1 MHFDAAHLMM
11 LAAAAQTIVA
21 AVRIEIVRALQANPL
36 HPFQWH
42 RCHIVN
48 PDGYRSQLI
57 GFGMC
62 CAKNATI
69 CMATICEIKG
79 GARSLMMR
87 RNGRMNRRNSC
98 CGIMATMYGFGFCHS
113 IWKKT
118 G

>member
-62 CAKNATI
+62 CAKKRNN
-69 CMATICEIKG
+69 MHGNNLRNKG
-79 GARSLMMR
+79 RCAQPDDAAKWSDE
-87 RNGRMNRRNSC
+87 S
-98 CGIMATMYGFGFCHS
+98 
-113 IWKKT
+113 
-118 G
+118 